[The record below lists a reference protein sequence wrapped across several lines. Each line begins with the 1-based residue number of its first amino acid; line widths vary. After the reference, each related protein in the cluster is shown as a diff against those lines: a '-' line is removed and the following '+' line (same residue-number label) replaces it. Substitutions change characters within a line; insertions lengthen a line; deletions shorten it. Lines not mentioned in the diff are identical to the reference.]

1 MFHIM
6 HVLGIGIICV
16 AKEFL
21 SLRMVEL
28 DNEGILL
35 FYYLFIYY
43 NISVTLR
50 RNSDLFRSFF

>member
-28 DNEGILL
+28 DNEEV
-35 FYYLFIYY
+35 FYYFIIYLFI
-43 NISVTLR
+43 IT
-50 RNSDLFRSFF
+50 